1 MHQTADP
8 PYALSAPAFRFP
20 ALAALAGRAPLGGER
35 EAVLACL
42 VAARLAQALCP
53 PRALPAALRQARA
66 GSARVWF
73 SSVAVPA
80 AMRIPMVRL
89 IEATGRDDRPALAEA
104 LRQVMDVTAGTL
116 DAAASSE
123 LQALE
128 RALLS

>member
-1 MHQTADP
+1 MHPTTDV
-8 PYALSAPAFRFP
+8 PYALAAPAFRFP

-42 VAARLAQALCP
+42 VAARLVHGACG
-53 PRALPAALRQARA
+53 PRALPVALRQARA

-80 AMRIPMVRL
+80 PMRVPVVRL

-104 LRQVMDVTAGTL
+104 LRQVTEVTAGIL

-128 RALLS
+128 RALLA